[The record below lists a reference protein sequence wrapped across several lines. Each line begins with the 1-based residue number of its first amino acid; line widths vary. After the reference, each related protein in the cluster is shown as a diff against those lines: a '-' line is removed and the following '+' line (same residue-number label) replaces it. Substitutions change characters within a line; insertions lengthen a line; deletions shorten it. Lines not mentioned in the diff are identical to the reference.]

1 MNKPQT
7 KKLLSRKSIERR
19 SFVKWMSIVGAGST
33 VAPLF
38 GLPNALN
45 QITGQSRYGKN
56 DSDLDF
62 NWQVGIGRR
71 TITPRTP
78 VWLAGYGT
86 KRVPY
91 GKIHDLYVKVMTL
104 KSSSGRITVLATT
117 DHQGMSKTVYESLY
131 RKIYLRF
138 KIERQDFMLTFS
150 HNHSGPRLTDD
161 LRDYYPVDAEQEKIV
176 SEYSDWMS
184 DQIVEAVGEAL
195 ANWQTARLH
204 IGQGNCTF
212 AVNRRENKES
222 EVPEI
227 MASGEP
233 LKGPVDHD
241 VPVLAIK
248 GEGGNLIAVLFGY
261 ACHPTT
267 ISFNAYSGDY
277 PGFAQINLESA
288 FPGTAALFFNACGG
302 DQNPLPRRTLELC
315 EKYGKML
322 SNAVKAVLDN
332 PMQPVTSDIR
342 SAFEFVDL
350 EYEEIATREKLLPVA
365 NGGNPLHARW
375 AKRMLAKIEAGET
388 FATSYSYPVQAWKLG
403 DELLFIG
410 IGGEAVVDYSLNY
423 KKLYPD
429 QTTWVCGY
437 ANEMA
442 AYIPSRRVWEEGGYE
457 GGPHLDEYGHP
468 AWRWADNV
476 EEKINQTVESVVAKI
491 QSP

>member
-1 MNKPQT
+1 MNNAKTNQIH
-7 KKLLSRKSIERR
+7 SEKSLNRR
-19 SFVKWMSIVGAGST
+19 SFVKYMSLAGVASTLSPLLGIPDAIRWM
-33 VAPLF
+33 
-38 GLPNALN
+38 
-45 QITGQSRYGKN
+45 RDGKN
-56 DSDLDF
+56 EPDF
-62 NWQVGIGRR
+62 TWQVGIGRR
-71 TITPRTP
+71 TITPNTA

-91 GKIHDLYVKVMTL
+91 GKIHDIYVKVMAL
-104 KSSSGRITVLATT
+104 KSSTGRVTVMATT

-131 RKIYLRF
+131 RKIYLIY
-138 KIERQDFMLTFS
+138 KIEREDFMLTFS

-161 LRDYYPVDAEQEKIV
+161 LHDYYPVEVEQEKIV
-176 SEYSDWMS
+176 AEYSEWMS

-195 ANWQTARLH
+195 ENWQSARLF
-204 IGQGNCTF
+204 IGQGTCTF
-212 AVNRRENKES
+212 AVNRRENKEA

-227 MASGEP
+227 MASGQS

-248 GEGGNLIAVLFGY
+248 GEGGNLISVLFGY

-267 ISFNAYSGDY
+267 ISFNSYSGDY
-277 PGFAQINLESA
+277 PGFAQINLESDL
-288 FPGTAALFFNACGG
+288 PGTAALFFNACGG

-322 SNAVKAVLDN
+322 SDSVKEVLAQ
-332 PMQPVTSDIR
+332 PMTPVSSDIR

-350 EYEEIATREKLLPVA
+350 EFEELASREKLIPIA
-365 NGGNPLHARW
+365 EGNNRLRARW
-375 AKRMLAKIEAGET
+375 ARRMLKKLEAGET
-388 FATSYSYPVQAWKLG
+388 FPSSYSYPVQAWKLG
-403 DELLFIG
+403 NELLFIG

-423 KKLYPD
+423 KKEYSD
-429 QTTWVCGY
+429 QMTWVCGY

-457 GGPHLDEYGHP
+457 GGPHIDEYGHP
-468 AWRWADNV
+468 AWRWAGNV
-476 EEKINQTVESVVAKI
+476 EEKINRTVKSVVSKV